1 MFTRMER
8 SVHVSKSVE
17 SPRASQ
23 GPAATSTVVRLD
35 SLTGMRWWAAFFV
48 FAYHM
53 GNLAPFKG
61 QSLMNFGY
69 TGVSFFFV
77 LSGFVLTWSARPR
90 VGARQFWWRR
100 VARIWPSHMVALAL
114 AVPVFYTLGEP
125 DPSQSWVK
133 PLSAVI
139 LWSVVLLQGFSTIPA
154 VMFSGNPAAWTL
166 SCEMFFYALHPL
178 INPRRRSTPI
188 IAWALLALGV
198 AGGLLY
204 CLADLTRVPA
214 PLTRTW
220 EFLLGMGAAHLL
232 RSGARLHVPGPMAYA
247 VLILAP
253 TWYVLAKNPRLAV
266 VAAHLG
272 PLPRLTPLILSL
284 LYVTAILI
292 AASADVLRRSTGL
305 RSRLLVF
312 GGEISYCFYLVHAT
326 LLYAVEARIG
336 AMAWDPVRT
345 PLTWCA
351 VFIMGVL
358 LAIGLHLWVEKPL
371 ERWMRAW
378 GDARFGR
385 R

>member
-8 SVHVSKSVE
+8 SVRVPKSVE
-17 SPRASQ
+17 TSRPFQSP
-23 GPAATSTVVRLD
+23 ATASTVTRLD

-53 GNLAPFKG
+53 GNLAPLKG

-77 LSGFVLTWSARPR
+77 LSGFVLTWSARPQ

-100 VARIWPSHMVALAL
+100 VARIWPSHMVALTL
-114 AVPVFYTLGEP
+114 AIPVFYALGEP
-125 DPSQSWVK
+125 DPSQTWVK
-133 PLSAVI
+133 PLSTVI
-139 LWSVVLLQGFSTIPA
+139 LWSVVLLQGFSTTPA

-166 SCEMFFYALHPL
+166 SCEMFFYALRPL
-178 INPRRRSTPI
+178 INPRRRSTPV
-188 IAWALLALGV
+188 IALVLLTLGV
-198 AGGLLY
+198 AGGLVY
-204 CLADLTRVPA
+204 CLADLSRVPA
-214 PLTRTW
+214 PLTRAW

-232 RSGARLHVPGPMAYA
+232 RSGVRLHVPGPIVYA
-247 VLILAP
+247 ILVLAP
-253 TWYVLAKNPRLAV
+253 TWYAVAKNSRLAV
-266 VAAHLG
+266 LATHLNL
-272 PLPRLTPLILSL
+272 LPQLTPLILSL
-284 LYVTAILI
+284 LYVTAIII
-292 AASADVLRRSTGL
+292 AASADILRRPTGL

-312 GGEISYCFYLVHAT
+312 GGEVSYCFYLVHAT
-326 LLYAVEARIG
+326 VLYAVEARIG
-336 AMAWDPVRT
+336 TMAWDPVRT

-351 VFIMGVL
+351 VFIMAAL

-371 ERWMRAW
+371 ERRMRAW